1 MKNIFTFLILIA
13 LFAVV
18 DLIFYGQIKWEQN
31 ILVALLSIV
40 LTNIAICNSH
50 NFYILFF
57 GLLLTTMTFV
67 ILSLFIGFKLPT
79 YFFFWWVLLLPIVI
93 LKMFFPKSKI
103 TQWLVKERW

>member
-18 DLIFYGQIKWEQN
+18 DLICSGQIKWEQN

-50 NFYILFF
+50 NFYFF
-57 GLLLTTMTFV
+57 LY
-67 ILSLFIGFKLPT
+67 I
-79 YFFFWWVLLLPIVI
+79 
-93 LKMFFPKSKI
+93 
-103 TQWLVKERW
+103 